1 MLAYLV
7 IEFLSLMIQVFDNYL
22 SPLQHQKI
30 SDFLLKDGLCQWK
43 FNDRK
48 VRHGDDPY
56 DYQFT
61 HTFHTFHSLDGARH
75 EVSPQ
80 IDYIKPLVDK
90 IRFIALHR
98 IKANLEPIKPER
110 THSDFH
116 YDVHK
121 DGKPCSFM
129 TTAIYYVN
137 TNDGYTEFE
146 TGDKVNSVANRLVKF
161 PSDIKHR
168 GVSQL
173 DTKVRCVLNLNYFE
187 FPE

>member
-30 SDFLLKDGLCQWK
+30 SDFLLKDGSCQWK

-61 HTFHTFHSLDGARH
+61 HTFHTFHSLDSARH

-80 IDYIKPLVDK
+80 IDYIKPLVEK

-121 DGKPCSFM
+121 DGKPCPFM

-146 TGDKVNSVANRLVKF
+146 TGEKVMSQTNTAVIFDTNLR
-161 PSDIKHR
+161 HR
-168 GVSQL
+168 GVPA
-173 DTKVRCVLNLNYFE
+173 TNVNRRMVLNISYFE
-187 FPE
+187 K

>member
-22 SPLQHQKI
+22 SPLQHKKI
-30 SDFLLKDGLCQWK
+30 SDFLLKDGICQWK

-48 VRHGDDPY
+48 VRHSDDPY

-61 HTFHTFHSLDGARH
+61 HTFHTFHSLDSARH

-80 IDYIKPLVDK
+80 IDYIKPLVEK

-121 DGKPCSFM
+121 DGKPCSYM

>member
-1 MLAYLV
+1 M
-7 IEFLSLMIQVFDNYL
+7 
-22 SPLQHQKI
+22 
-30 SDFLLKDGLCQWK
+30 
-43 FNDRK
+43 
-48 VRHGDDPY
+48 
-56 DYQFT
+56 
-61 HTFHTFHSLDGARH
+61 
-75 EVSPQ
+75 SPQ
-80 IDYIKPLVDK
+80 IDYIKPLVEK

-121 DGKPCSFM
+121 DGKPCPFM